1 MQLKKEKMEIY
12 KSVTACVVLI
22 NKEGFVLGVSR
33 KTDHSDFGLPGG
45 KMEDIDNHDP
55 IATAIRETKE
65 ETGIDVKNLQ
75 LVFATHKSG
84 NMGYTYLAEYEGE
97 INHNEPHVVKWIPF
111 QLLINGKFGKYNKQ
125 VADSLADMDIIFQT
139 DIDEEAMAKEVAAYF
154 LVKFDGHVVFSHFYK
169 DTRHSGGVVY
179 DIHIKYPKESD
190 NYDYELEEAFDVDDE
205 TDREIEA
212 IGKKYGV
219 YLGLSIDYSS
229 K

>member
-1 MQLKKEKMEIY
+1 MGIY

-45 KMEDIDNHDP
+45 KMEDIDNNDP
-55 IATAIRETKE
+55 IQTAIRETKE
-65 ETGIDVKNLQ
+65 ETGIDVSNLQ

-97 INHNEPHVVKWIPF
+97 INHDEPHVVKWIPF

-125 VADSLADMDIIFQT
+125 VADSLADMDINFQT
-139 DIDEEAMAKEVAAYF
+139 DIDEEAMAREVAAYF
-154 LVKFDGHVVFSHFYK
+154 LVKYDGVILFSHFYK

-179 DIHIKYPKESD
+179 DIHIKYPDDSK
-190 NYDYELEEAFDVDDE
+190 YDDFELEESFDVDE
-205 TDREIEA
+205 QTDREIEA
-212 IGKKYGV
+212 IGKRHGV
-219 YLGLSIDYSS
+219 YLGLSLDYSS